1 MNYKKLMI
9 VVEAILT
16 FGAVA
21 FVSCDKEKDVDKRN
35 VEFLGGKSGAPISF
49 GQLHM
54 ICSLMS

>member
-35 VEFLGGKSGAPISF
+35 VEFLGGKVEP
-49 GQLHM
+49 Q
-54 ICSLMS
+54 